1 MITKYKNSYLF
12 ISVLIILSLCCM
24 YSLGVFDTHFL
35 KNVTEKN
42 YEAGS
47 FSYTGELLN
56 GKFQHKGTIKLD
68 DGSTYDGIFK
78 NGDFCGGFTYSSD
91 NNNYVVSG
99 AFEKGKIVKADLKI
113 ENYKVSTNEDNK
125 IDYENNDGSHYVGQV
140 NAFGQNNK
148 GTFTYSDKSKYVGTF
163 SQGLADKEGVF
174 YSKDGKINYKGNL
187 QNGLFHGFG
196 IYKFGNC
203 EYVGEFKNGL
213 PDGKG
218 TYKSKDGWTYEGNFK
233 NGVFNEDGILIDA
246 SGAKSNVFWKD
257 GKRVA

>member
-1 MITKYKNSYLF
+1 
-12 ISVLIILSLCCM
+12 M

-47 FSYTGELLN
+47 FLYTGELLN
-56 GKFQHKGTIKLD
+56 GKFQNKGIVKFD
-68 DGSTYDGIFK
+68 DGSTYTGIFK
-78 NGDFCGGFTYSSD
+78 NGDLYGDFTYSSD
-91 NNNYVVSG
+91 NNNYTVSG
-99 AFEKGKIVKADLKI
+99 TFKNGKIIKAALKTDS
-113 ENYKVSTNEDNK
+113 YKVSTSENNK
-125 IDYENNDGSHYVGQV
+125 IDYENNNGFHYAGQINV
-140 NAFGQNNK
+140 FGQNNK
-148 GTFTYSDKSKYVGTF
+148 GTFTFSDKTKYVGTF

-174 YSKDGKINYKGNL
+174 YSKDGKINYKGDL

-203 EYVGEFKNGL
+203 EYTGEFKDGL

-218 TYKSKDGWTYEGNFK
+218 TYKSKNGWTYEGNFK
-233 NGVFNEDGILIDA
+233 KGVFDGEGIITDS
-246 SGAKSNVFWKD
+246 SGKKSNLFWKD